1 MSCIYFQTPLHLFQE
16 CLLQIVNFAK
26 NVEIFIANRYC
37 LLNSWNFQE
46 TPFLWYHYVYMHS
59 LFYSPRHC
67 KRRSGSILNLLMF
80 YNLIKSAVL
89 PKSICDMSFYYEQV
103 WRVRNWGFDI
113 DFKVTSFRLNSDI
126 FKSQGLGCRIL
137 KFFVICPQGPKW
149 LKWVVLSVLV
159 YCIKNTHW
167 KSC

>member
-1 MSCIYFQTPLHLFQE
+1 
-16 CLLQIVNFAK
+16 
-26 NVEIFIANRYC
+26 
-37 LLNSWNFQE
+37 
-46 TPFLWYHYVYMHS
+46 MHS

-137 KFFVICPQGPKW
+137 KFFVICPQGAKW
-149 LKWVVLSVLV
+149 LKLVILSVFLLGARAHYKLLMQV
-159 YCIKNTHW
+159 SMDTEINTFWSVKTPVSIMLKKCIQCKCMCMWLHV
-167 KSC
+167 CAAE

>member
-1 MSCIYFQTPLHLFQE
+1 MSRRARLLQSGIMQHLFVVYLFSDSTAFISRMFAANCE
-16 CLLQIVNFAK
+16 LCEKCRNIYREPLLL
-26 NVEIFIANRYC
+26 VEQLKF
-37 LLNSWNFQE
+37 SGD
-46 TPFLWYHYVYMHS
+46 PFFLQYHYVYMHS

-137 KFFVICPQGPKW
+137 KFFVICPQGAK
-149 LKWVVLSVLV
+149 
-159 YCIKNTHW
+159 
-167 KSC
+167 

>member
-1 MSCIYFQTPLHLFQE
+1 MSKYLSRTVIACWI
-16 CLLQIVNFAK
+16 A
-26 NVEIFIANRYC
+26 EIFRRPLFYGIITC
-37 LLNSWNFQE
+37 
-46 TPFLWYHYVYMHS
+46 TCIHY
-59 LFYSPRHC
+59 FYSPRHC